1 MCRPAT
7 ANRGLSPTSDNS
19 FRVSGSSV
27 SRQAAARRHLQRK
40 RRLGANLVGV
50 RGRSRR
56 TPLHPRTIAAG
67 GDTQQPAHRG
77 DPIVG
82 LWWDRVRLSY
92 SLFGGMP
99 TTSKPGAIII
109 SATVRLRVPCLDRDP
124 ALAHPARP
132 VGWSRSRHVDSS
144 KPSGVQRNRV
154 QLHRMECCPTTHF
167 SRSQNQIALPL
178 SRRLALLSP
187 RSKRATGPGPS
198 SPFSPQ

>member
-19 FRVSGSSV
+19 SRVSGSSV

-82 LWWDRVRLSY
+82 LWWDRVRLSLL
-92 SLFGGMP
+92 SLAGCQ
-99 TTSKPGAIII
+99 
-109 SATVRLRVPCLDRDP
+109 LRQSPARSSYQQQWDRAVLDRDP

-132 VGWSRSRHVDSS
+132 VRWSRSRHGRLLQAVRR
-144 KPSGVQRNRV
+144 PRNRV
-154 QLHRMECCPTTHF
+154 SFTGWNGPTTH
-167 SRSQNQIALPL
+167 SAD
-178 SRRLALLSP
+178 P
-187 RSKRATGPGPS
+187 RTR
-198 SPFSPQ
+198 